1 MKNKKFKKLSL
12 VEYFDEIFNLHS
24 LDNIIFK
31 IWKHKFLLILFT
43 LIGFSLGHIYDK
55 KTVIDNY
62 QTVIVLKHPS
72 VQLFNPYGDGDNL
85 RTLFLSKISLYLH
98 SNDNFEDFLI
108 LNYKDLNSSSLQF
121 SKHKEII
128 NAYNLVYPK
137 NVNVNGN
144 QILTD
149 YITFTNKKAL
159 AEFKLDLIKDIKNKI
174 KKYENAYEIS
184 TIISLENPIV
194 TMRDSVVIDND
205 ALFYQGRKVLGLQIL
220 HFNQILRKIEKD
232 FFEYDFI
239 LDKSN
244 STLLKNKNNND
255 NKILGMLFG
264 LLVSILLINFL
275 NILNIL
281 NNKKSK

>member
-1 MKNKKFKKLSL
+1 MKNKKFKKISHD
-12 VEYFDEIFNLHS
+12 EYFDEIFNFHS
-24 LDNIIFK
+24 LDNAIFK

-55 KTVIDNY
+55 KMVIDNY
-62 QTVIVLKHPS
+62 QTAIVLKHPS
-72 VQLFNPYGDGDNL
+72 VQMFSPYGDGNNL

-108 LNYKDLNSSSLQF
+108 LNYKDLNSSSLLFAQN
-121 SKHKEII
+121 KEIKNSYI
-128 NAYNLVYPK
+128 LVYPE
-137 NVNVNGN
+137 NVNGD
-144 QILTD
+144 QILTG
-149 YITFTNKKAL
+149 YIAFTNKKAL
-159 AEFKLDLIKDIKNKI
+159 AEFKLDLIMDIKNKI
-174 KKYENAYEIS
+174 KKYENAYEIA

-194 TMRDSVVIDND
+194 TMRDSVVIDNE
-205 ALFYQGRKVLGLQIL
+205 APWFYQGQKVLGLQIV

-244 STLLKNKNNND
+244 SVLLKNNNYNQ
-255 NKILGMLFG
+255 ILGMLFG

-275 NILNIL
+275 NILN
-281 NNKKSK
+281 NKKSK